1 MIEKNRIKTKV
12 GVGSI
17 VQENVRDMEEKTREG
32 IIRRRMK
39 EVVSLFQA
47 VVGKKR
53 LLFQLE
59 YGQKKET
66 SYC

>member
-39 EVVSLFQA
+39 EVVSFFQA